1 MTQPIETPTEPYI
14 MAEADIPDVTKN
26 IEHWTASAANWPND
40 EKRWIV
46 TRAIQAA
53 EAEWNDHNDNN
64 SQIAPDKQIPLKAI
78 WRHSIDKAV
87 MTAFVESLP
96 AEG

>member
-1 MTQPIETPTEPYI
+1 MTQAAEPFI
-14 MAEADIPDVTKN
+14 MPEQDVPDTTQN
-26 IEHWTASAANWPND
+26 IAIWMAKAIAWEND

-46 TRAIQAA
+46 VRAIQAA
-53 EAEWNDHNDNN
+53 EAEWNTHNDN
-64 SQIAPDKQIPLKAI
+64 SQIMPDKQISLKAI
-78 WRHSIDKAV
+78 WRLSIDKAV